1 MNNDIPKS
9 NAQSQTI
16 KIADD
21 LVARYGPMIG
31 GTDLIKVLGY
41 SNGQAFRQAHRSNR
55 LGVRVFNIPARQ
67 GKFALTTDVANWL
80 ASVSASA

>member
-1 MNNDIPKS
+1 MINDIPKS
-9 NAQSQTI
+9 IAQSQTA

-31 GTDLIKVLGY
+31 GTELMKALGY

-67 GKFALTTDVANWL
+67 GKFALTTDVADWL
-80 ASVSASA
+80 VSVSTAA